1 MSRTRRGAS
10 ARPGRPRARP
20 CRSGHRRRGHQA
32 RRLAPLGAAKV
43 TITTATL
50 TGKVNPHGAATTF
63 YFQYGTTTAY
73 GSRTP
78 DAAVGRRHGGRRRH
92 GCDRRA
98 SGPNTKYHYRLVA
111 HNSLGTTT
119 GGDRTFTTPKQPL
132 GLALAATP
140 NPVAFGA
147 PSTLAGT
154 LSGTGN
160 AGRPIRL
167 QQKPFPFTTAF
178 ANVGNV
184 QLTNAQGAFS
194 FALLSVPLTTQY
206 RVLVTDKASV
216 VSPVLTVNVT
226 VVVGTQDDAHARA
239 PRRARALLRHG
250 AAERGQ
256 PPGGHPEAQR
266 EEPLGDDLGDDHPQ
280 RRRLRQDVRIRRGGS
295 YRVYA
300 GASGGTFA
308 PGRGPQGPHPHEL
321 RSARR
326 APLRRPRAGS
336 A

>member
-1 MSRTRRGAS
+1 MSSTRRGMPAVVAALAFALTLPATAAAATKPGVSTLAAS
-10 ARPGRPRARP
+10 
-20 CRSGHRRRGHQA
+20 Q
-32 RRLAPLGAAKV
+32 V

-50 TGKVNPHGAATTF
+50 RGKVNPHGAATTYF
-63 YFQYGTTTAY
+63 FQYGTTVAY

-78 DAAVGRRHGGRRRH
+78 DAAAGAGTTAVGATAAIAGL
-92 GCDRRA
+92 
-98 SGPNTKYHYRLVA
+98 GPNTRYHFRLVA
-111 HNSLGTTT
+111 RNSAGTTVS
-119 GGDRTFTTPKQPL
+119 GDRTFTTPKQPL

-167 QQKPFPFTTAF
+167 QQKPFPFTGAF

-184 QLTNAQGAFS
+184 QLTNAQGGFS

-206 RVLVTDKASV
+206 RVLVTDKTSV
-216 VSPVLTVNVT
+216 VSPIVTVSVS
-226 VVVGTQDDAHARA
+226 VVVGTKTTSTHVHR
-239 PRRARALLRHG
+239 
-250 AAERGQ
+250 
-256 PPGGHPEAQR
+256 GGHVHFSGTIKPNVANVPVAIQKLNAKKHWVTISGTITR
-266 EEPLGDDLGDDHPQ
+266 AGGTYSKTI
-280 RRRLRQDVRIRRGGS
+280 RIRRGGS

-308 PGRGPQGPHPHEL
+308 PG
-321 RSARR
+321 
-326 APLRRPRAGS
+326 AGRKVRIHTT
-336 A
+336 

>member
-1 MSRTRRGAS
+1 MSRTRRGTS
-10 ARPGRPRARP
+10 AALTALALTLAVPAIAAAATKPGA
-20 CRSGHRRRGHQA
+20 A
-32 RRLAPLGAAKV
+32 TLGASKV

-50 TGKVNPHGAATTF
+50 TGQVNPHGSPTTS

-78 DAAVGRRHGGRRRH
+78 NVGVGSGTATGGVTAPIA
-92 GCDRRA
+92 GL
-98 SGPNTKYHYRLVA
+98 GPNTKYHYRVVA
-111 HNSLGTTT
+111 HNPLGTTT
-119 GGDRTFTTPKQPL
+119 GADRTFTTPKQPL

-160 AGRPIRL
+160 AGRPIQL

-178 ANVGNV
+178 ANLGNA
-184 QLTNAQGAFS
+184 QLTNAQGGFA

-206 RVLVTDKASV
+206 RVLVTDKPSI
-216 VSPVLTVNVT
+216 VSPILTVNVS
-226 VVVGTQDDAHARA
+226 VVVGTKTTRTHVHR
-239 PRRARALLRHG
+239 
-250 AAERGQ
+250 
-256 PPGGHPEAQR
+256 GGHVHFSGT
-266 EEPLGDDLGDDHPQ
+266 LHPGVANIPIAIQ
-280 RRRLRQDVRIRRGGS
+280 KLNAKNHWVTISGSITRTGGVYGKTVRIRRGGS

-308 PGRGPQGPHPHEL
+308 PG
-321 RSARR
+321 
-326 APLRRPRAGS
+326 AGRKVRIHTS
-336 A
+336 

>member
-1 MSRTRRGAS
+1 MSRTRRGRPAPWPRSRSRSPLPAIAAAATKPGVSTGGAS
-10 ARPGRPRARP
+10 K
-20 CRSGHRRRGHQA
+20 
-32 RRLAPLGAAKV
+32 L

-50 TGKVNPHGAATTF
+50 NGKVNPHGAATTYF
-63 YFQYGTTTAY
+63 FQYGTTVAY

-78 DAAVGRRHGGRRRH
+78 DAGAGAGAAAVGATAAIAGL
-92 GCDRRA
+92 
-98 SGPNTKYHYRLVA
+98 GPNTKYHYRLVA
-111 HNSLGTTT
+111 HNAIGTTA

-132 GLALAATP
+132 GLALAAAP

-167 QQKPFPFTTAF
+167 QQKPFPFTGPF

-206 RVLVTDKASV
+206 RVLVTDQASV
-216 VSPVLTVNVT
+216 VSPVLTVSVS
-226 VVVGTQDDAHARA
+226 VVVGTRTTSTHVHR
-239 PRRARALLRHG
+239 
-250 AAERGQ
+250 
-256 PPGGHPEAQR
+256 GGHVHFSGTIKPNVANVPVAIQKLNAKKHWVTISGTITR
-266 EEPLGDDLGDDHPQ
+266 NGG
-280 RRRLRQDVRIRRGGS
+280 VYSKTIRIRRGGS

-300 GASGGTFA
+300 GAGGGTFA
-308 PGRGPQGPHPHEL
+308 PG
-321 RSARR
+321 
-326 APLRRPRAGS
+326 AGRKVRIHTS
-336 A
+336 

>member
-1 MSRTRRGAS
+1 MEEHAMSRTRRGAPVVLT
-10 ARPGRPRARP
+10 AIALALTVPAVAAAATKPGV
-20 CRSGHRRRGHQA
+20 ST
-32 RRLAPLGAAKV
+32 GAASKL

-50 TGKVNPHGAATTF
+50 NGKVNPHGAATTYF
-63 YFQYGTTTAY
+63 FQYGTTAAY
-73 GSRTP
+73 GSRTADP
-78 DAAVGRRHGGRRRH
+78 SAGAGTAAVG
-92 GCDRRA
+92 A
-98 SGPNTKYHYRLVA
+98 SAPIAGLGPNTKYHYRLVA
-111 HNSLGTTT
+111 RNSVGTTV

-167 QQKPFPFTTAF
+167 QQKPFPFTGPFT
-178 ANVGNV
+178 NVANV

-206 RVLVTDKASV
+206 RVLVTDKTSV
-216 VSPVLTVNVT
+216 VSPIVTVSVS
-226 VVVGTQDDAHARA
+226 VVVGTKTTRTHVHR
-239 PRRARALLRHG
+239 
-250 AAERGQ
+250 
-256 PPGGHPEAQR
+256 GGHVHFSGTIKPNVPNVPVAIQKLNAKKHWVTISGTITR
-266 EEPLGDDLGDDHPQ
+266 AGGTYSKTI
-280 RRRLRQDVRIRRGGS
+280 RIRRGGS

-308 PGRGPQGPHPHEL
+308 PG
-321 RSARR
+321 
-326 APLRRPRAGS
+326 AGRKVRIHTS
-336 A
+336 

>member
-1 MSRTRRGAS
+1 MSRTRRGAP
-10 ARPGRPRARP
+10 AVLVALALALAVPALAAAATKPGV
-20 CRSGHRRRGHQA
+20 ST
-32 RRLAPLGAAKV
+32 LGAAKV

-50 TGKVNPHGAATTF
+50 TGKINPHGAPTTF

-78 DAAVGRRHGGRRRH
+78 SAAVGAGNAAVGATADIA
-92 GCDRRA
+92 GL
-98 SGPNTKYHYRLVA
+98 GPNTKYHYRLVA
-111 HNSLGTTT
+111 HNSAGTTI
-119 GGDRTFTTPKQPL
+119 GGDRVLTTPKQPL

-147 PSTLAGT
+147 PSVLAGT

-160 AGRPIRL
+160 AGRPIQL

-178 ANVGNV
+178 ANVGNP

-226 VVVGTQDDAHARA
+226 VVVGTRTTRTHVNR
-239 PRRARALLRHG
+239 
-250 AAERGQ
+250 
-256 PPGGHPEAQR
+256 GGHVHFSGTVQPKVANLPVAIQKLNDQKHWVTISGTITR
-266 EEPLGDDLGDDHPQ
+266 NGGTYGKT
-280 RRRLRQDVRIRRGGS
+280 VRIRRGGS

-308 PGRGPQGPHPHEL
+308 PGTGRKVRIHT
-321 RSARR
+321 S
-326 APLRRPRAGS
+326 
-336 A
+336 